1 MFERF
6 RAFVVCLVLFL
17 VFCTPLVG
25 AVSLEVH
32 SKAVNLGRG
41 WFDDDQD
48 YWNQSTNEFNVFTV
62 TEQASDGYDYVALF
76 CPQTYINEGT
86 GLVRIAKAKNTTY
99 DIRDACVAAD
109 GHLWVAMDT
118 GLYRARS
125 SWGTSVRWVNDTDY
139 FILVMSGDCRR
150 LRFDASNVYVAKHD
164 RYVYSIDYNTMASTL
179 IQTINY
185 ADDPKTILD
194 FYVKDDDV
202 YVWMGALS
210 GSVNCMGE
218 LWLNENKVYSKVCV
232 STNGA
237 PAYGGS
243 MHVNDTN
250 HVYYSLHGRHL
261 GSGQYKTYY
270 NILNTSYAEVDT
282 WTQSGYD
289 YSAGSVVYGLY
300 DYEGLHSHNTATDGS
315 GTWYISTFSTEFN
328 QPDYTANPF
337 TEDANITG
345 IIYSPH
351 SQYYKNQ
358 DFTIAYRIAYHFTEW
373 FASAVGGYESGVE
386 ADAYSDLMN
395 RYRFSIELSYNGTQI
410 GTYTCP
416 TDQGSWS
423 GENYN
428 ETCGFGGVFDCK
440 NTIDL
445 IQRKYLTFTPS
456 GELWKDSGTYTAQ
469 LLITNKT
476 TLERFTLASD
486 TFTVLNQT
494 YNESTGYLPPEE
506 EIPDDAGEPESIFN
520 NLFYF
525 MTLPIFWG
533 LVLYIGFI
541 VGMAQT
547 GVNGTA
553 IGFIAFLL
561 LQLFA
566 VVGLFAPYTIYILVV
581 SWVGAGM
588 FFTIGRKLVYGGGGE
603 Y

>member
-1 MFERF
+1 MFRRF
-6 RAFVVCLVLFL
+6 RVFVACLVLFL
-17 VFCTPLVG
+17 VCTPLVG

-48 YWNQSTNEFNVFTV
+48 YWNQSNDEFNVFTV
-62 TEQASDGYDYVALF
+62 TEQADDGYDYVALF
-76 CPQTYINEGT
+76 CPQAYINEGT
-86 GLVRIAKAKNTTY
+86 GLVRITKADNSSY
-99 DIRDACVAAD
+99 DIQDACVAAD
-109 GHLWVAMDT
+109 GRLWVATDA
-118 GLYRARS
+118 GIYRS
-125 SWGTSVRWVNDTDY
+125 TSNWGTTVRWINDTDY
-139 FILVMSGDCRR
+139 FLKIMSGDAVR
-150 LRFDASNVYVAKHD
+150 LRFDTDHVYAGVDEKI
-164 RYVYSIDYNTMASTL
+164 YEISY
-179 IQTINY
+179 
-185 ADDPKTILD
+185 TILAPIEVVSQKETHLID
-194 FYVKDDDV
+194 FYVKQDGDIASFWIED
-202 YVWMGALS
+202 APT
-210 GSVNCMGE
+210 
-218 LWLNENKVYSKVCV
+218 
-232 STNGA
+232 STNLRVCLNDGDTYRVDEF
-237 PAYGGS
+237 PDGRESLVRGS
-243 MHVNDTN
+243 LHVNESDFWYLSWDMDPTYGEGATYN
-250 HVYYSLHGRHL
+250 YYSESVLIGGTDPAANGTWSLTGEDLHR
-261 GSGQYKTYY
+261 GST
-270 NILNTSYAEVDT
+270 
-282 WTQSGYD
+282 
-289 YSAGSVVYGLY
+289 VYGFY
-300 DYEGLHSHNTATDGS
+300 NNEGLHSYRDEDNNKFVGTFATQ
-315 GTWYISTFSTEFN
+315 FN
-328 QPDYTANPF
+328 QPYYAANPF

-373 FASAVGGYESGVE
+373 FVSAVGGYESGVE

-395 RYRFSIELSYNGTQI
+395 RYRFSVELSYNGTQI

-428 ETCGFGGVFDCK
+428 ETCGFGGVFDCE

-445 IQRKYLTFTPS
+445 IQRKYLTFTPG
-456 GELWKDSGTYTAQ
+456 GELWEDSGTYTAQ

-476 TLERFTLASD
+476 TLEQFTLASD

-506 EIPDDAGEPESIFN
+506 EIPEDAGEPEAIFN
-520 NLFYF
+520 NIFYF

-581 SWVGAGM
+581 SWIGAGM
-588 FFTIGRKLVYGGGGE
+588 FFTIGRKLIYGGGGE

>member
-1 MFERF
+1 MVFKRF

-32 SKAVNLGRG
+32 SRAVNLGRG

-48 YWNQSTNEFNVFTV
+48 YWNQSNDEFNVFTV
-62 TEQASDGYDYVALF
+62 TEQADDGYDYVALF
-76 CPQTYINEGT
+76 CPQAYINEGVE
-86 GLVRIAKAKNTTY
+86 LVRIAKAVNSSY

-109 GHLWVAMDT
+109 GRLWVAADT
-118 GLYRARS
+118 GVYRS
-125 SWGTSVRWVNDTDY
+125 TSNWGTTVRWLNDTDY
-139 FILVMSGDCRR
+139 FLKIMSGDAVR
-150 LRFDASNVYVAKHD
+150 LRFDDDHVYAGVDEKI
-164 RYVYSIDYNTMASTL
+164 YEISY
-179 IQTINY
+179 
-185 ADDPKTILD
+185 TILAPIEVVSQIKTHLID
-194 FYVKDDDV
+194 FYVKQNGDIASFWIEDALTTTNLVVSLNEEASCVDEFPDDREDLAYGSLHVNESDFWYLSWDMEPTYGEGGAYNYYFESVLFEGDDTPNGTWSLPGEDV
-202 YVWMGALS
+202 YR
-210 GSVNCMGE
+210 GS
-218 LWLNENKVYSKVCV
+218 
-232 STNGA
+232 T
-237 PAYGGS
+237 
-243 MHVNDTN
+243 
-250 HVYYSLHGRHL
+250 
-261 GSGQYKTYY
+261 
-270 NILNTSYAEVDT
+270 
-282 WTQSGYD
+282 
-289 YSAGSVVYGLY
+289 VYGFFNN
-300 DYEGLHSHNTATDGS
+300 EGLHSYRGENDDLFI
-315 GTWYISTFSTEFN
+315 GTFATEFN
-328 QPDYTANPF
+328 QPYYAANPF

-373 FASAVGGYESGVE
+373 FVSAVGGYESGVK

-395 RYRFSIELSYNGTQI
+395 RYRFSVELSYNGTQI

-428 ETCGFGGVFDCK
+428 ETCGFGGVFDCE

-445 IQRKYLTFTPS
+445 IQRKYLTFTPD
-456 GELWKDSGTYTAQ
+456 GELWEDSGTYTAQ

-476 TLERFTLASD
+476 TLEQFTLASD

-494 YNESTGYLPPEE
+494 YNESTGQLPPEE
-506 EIPDDAGEPESIFN
+506 EIPDDAGEPEAIYN
-520 NLFYF
+520 NIIYF

-533 LVLYIGFI
+533 LILYVGFI
-541 VGMAQT
+541 GSIARA
-547 GVNGTA
+547 GVSGAA
-553 IGFIAFLL
+553 IGLIAFLL

-588 FFTIGRKLVYGGGGE
+588 FFMIGRRMISGGGGE

>member
-1 MFERF
+1 MFRRF
-6 RAFVVCLVLFL
+6 RVFVVCLVLFL
-17 VFCTPLVG
+17 VFSPLTE

-48 YWNQSTNEFNVFTV
+48 YWNQSNDEFNVFTV

-76 CPQTYINEGT
+76 CPQAYINDGVE
-86 GLVRIAKAKNTTY
+86 LVRIAKVDNSSY

-109 GHLWVAMDT
+109 GRLWVAMNT
-118 GLYRARS
+118 GLYRSRS
-125 SWGTSVRWVNDTDY
+125 NWGTTVRWVNNTDD
-139 FILVMSGDCRR
+139 FIHVMSGDCRR
-150 LRFDASNVYVAKHD
+150 LRYGANKLYVSEGINFI
-164 RYVYSIDYNTMASTL
+164 YEVDYNTLGEIL
-179 IQTINY
+179 ICEAERETW
-185 ADDPKTILD
+185 TETLD
-194 FYVKDDDV
+194 FYIRNNVVYILKGSTPCSNGYPDV
-202 YVWMGALS
+202 CIFECDSEKYTRWDIEGVHGI
-210 GSVNCMGE
+210 E
-218 LWLNENKVYSKVCV
+218 YR
-232 STNGA
+232 
-237 PAYGGS
+237 GGS
-243 MHVNDTN
+243 IHVNDSGYI
-250 HVYYSLHGRHL
+250 YYSHSGRCDNYHRV
-261 GSGQYKTYY
+261 YE
-270 NILNTSYAEVDT
+270 ILNTTYADVGD
-282 WTQSGYD
+282 WTHTGYD
-289 YSAGSVVYGLY
+289 AYCGACVYGLY
-300 DYEGLHSHNTATDGS
+300 DNEGLHSYFTGSQDTYYIGTFATA
-315 GTWYISTFSTEFN
+315 FN
-328 QPDYTANPF
+328 QPDYAANPF

-351 SQYYKNQ
+351 EQYYKNQ

-373 FASAVGGYESGVE
+373 FASAAGGYESGVE

-395 RYRFSIELSYNGTQI
+395 RYRFSVELSYNGTQI

-428 ETCGFGGVFDCK
+428 ETCGFGGIFDCE

-445 IQRKYLTFTPS
+445 IQRKYLTFAPS
-456 GELWKDSGTYTAQ
+456 GELWEDSGTYTAQ

-476 TLERFTLASD
+476 TLEQFTLASD

-506 EIPDDAGEPESIFN
+506 EIPEDAGEPEAIFN
-520 NLFYF
+520 NIFYF

-533 LVLYIGFI
+533 LILYIGFI
-541 VGMAQT
+541 AGMAQT
-547 GVNGTA
+547 DVNGTA

-581 SWVGAGM
+581 SWIGAGM
-588 FFTIGRKLVYGGGGE
+588 FFTIGRKLIYGGGGE

>member
-1 MFERF
+1 MVFKRF

-32 SKAVNLGRG
+32 SKGVNLGRG

-62 TEQASDGYDYVALF
+62 TEQADDGYDYVALF
-76 CPQTYINEGT
+76 CPQAYINEGT
-86 GLVRIAKAKNTTY
+86 GLVRIAKVDNSSY
-99 DIRDACVAAD
+99 DIQDACVAAD
-109 GHLWVAMDT
+109 GRLWVAMDT
-118 GLYRARS
+118 GLYRSRS
-125 SWGTSVRWVNDTDY
+125 NWGTSVRWVNDTDD
-139 FILVMSGDCRR
+139 FMKIMSGDCVR
-150 LRFDASNVYVAKHD
+150 LRYDGDNVYVGEQSGSWT
-164 RYVYSIDYNTMASTL
+164 YVHEVPYTTCSPILRVSDDGSDVWRLGDFYLYDGKIYYLWTDVKSAGYAYCEIKDEDTNQVCTNL
-179 IQTINY
+179 P
-185 ADDPKTILD
+185 ADDTSNS
-194 FYVKDDDV
+194 
-202 YVWMGALS
+202 GALHINDS
-210 GSVNCMGE
+210 GY
-218 LWLNENKVYSKVCV
+218 L
-232 STNGA
+232 
-237 PAYGGS
+237 
-243 MHVNDTN
+243 
-250 HVYYSLHGRHL
+250 YYSQDNRHNIVDP
-261 GSGQYKTYY
+261 SSCSVVGQYLSSSYDLNHRKGGVVFGMY
-270 NILNTSYAEVDT
+270 NLIGLVSY
-282 WTQSGYD
+282 
-289 YSAGSVVYGLY
+289 
-300 DYEGLHSHNTATDGS
+300 TDG
-315 GTWYISTFSTEFN
+315 GVDYISTFSTDFN

-351 SQYYKNQ
+351 EQYYKNQ

-386 ADAYSDLMN
+386 ADAYSDLMS

-456 GELWKDSGTYTAQ
+456 GELWEDSGTYTAQ

-476 TLERFTLASD
+476 TLEQFTLASD
-486 TFTVLNQT
+486 TFTVLNQS

-506 EIPDDAGEPESIFN
+506 EIPDDAGEPEAIYN
-520 NLFYF
+520 NIIYF

-533 LVLYIGFI
+533 LILYVGFI
-541 VGMAQT
+541 GSIARA
-547 GVNGTA
+547 GVSGAA
-553 IGFIAFLL
+553 IGLIAFLL

-588 FFTIGRKLVYGGGGE
+588 FFMIGRKMISSGGGE

>member
-1 MFERF
+1 MVFKRF
-6 RAFVVCLVLFL
+6 AVCLVLFL
-17 VFCTPLVG
+17 VFCTPFVG
-25 AVSLEVH
+25 AVSLEVQ

-48 YWNQSTNEFNVFTV
+48 YWNQSNNEFNVFTV
-62 TEQASDGYDYVALF
+62 TEQGDGGNDYVSLF
-76 CPQTYINEGT
+76 CPKAYINEGA
-86 GLVRIAKAKNTTY
+86 GLVRIAKANTSSY

-118 GLYRARS
+118 GLYRSRS
-125 SWGTSVRWVNDTDY
+125 NWGTGVRWVNDTDD
-139 FILVMSGDCRR
+139 FILVMSGDCKRI
-150 LRFDASNVYVAKHD
+150 RFDGDRVYVAEG
-164 RYVYSIDYNTMASTL
+164 DYNIYEVNYNTL
-179 IQTINY
+179 GSIQVRDNSGSSSLYKLIDFY
-185 ADDPKTILD
+185 PYSGD
-194 FYVKDDDV
+194 FYVLEGLKDQDNTARKEMRI
-202 YVWMGALS
+202 YF
-210 GSVNCMGE
+210 
-218 LWLNENKVYSKVCV
+218 NENLKYEYDFDVGEAKKAV
-232 STNGA
+232 
-237 PAYGGS
+237 GGS
-243 MHVNDTN
+243 IHVDESKNIYASLSAYKDGWYYDAYITVNDT
-250 HVYYSLHGRHL
+250 YE
-261 GSGQYKTYY
+261 QT
-270 NILNTSYAEVDT
+270 DT
-282 WTQSGYD
+282 WDLVGRDTNYG
-289 YSAGSVVYGLY
+289 ACVYGFY
-300 DYEGLHSHNTATDGS
+300 DNEGLHSYFTGSQDTFYIGTFATA
-315 GTWYISTFSTEFN
+315 FN
-328 QPDYTANPF
+328 QYDYVANPF

-395 RYRFSIELSYNGTQI
+395 RYRFSVELSYNGTQI

-428 ETCGFGGVFDCK
+428 ETCGFGGVFDCE

-456 GELWKDSGTYTAQ
+456 GELWEDSGTYTAQ

-476 TLERFTLASD
+476 TLEQFTLASD
-486 TFTVLNQT
+486 TFTVLNQS

-506 EIPDDAGEPESIFN
+506 EIPDDAGEPEAIYN
-520 NLFYF
+520 NLLYF

-533 LVLYIGFI
+533 LILYVGFI
-541 VGMAQT
+541 GSMARA
-547 GVNGTA
+547 GVSGAA
-553 IGFIAFLL
+553 IGLIAFLL

-581 SWVGAGM
+581 SWIGAGM
-588 FFTIGRKLVYGGGGE
+588 FFMIGRRMISSGGGE